1 MGQPLFL
8 AENFFN
14 TQQFPTHIVETLT
27 GRTEAVGQEAFHV
40 GTARRSVLN
49 GFRNEN
55 PALSLIATVTCDRV
69 READCIVLDRN
80 SDLIGHTFSLQISN
94 NDFTGAND
102 EFAVIDVIPSDVV
115 LGSSLND
122 PVHAIRTSEGA
133 WIIKFNTNAAIGWR
147 IISSVVS
154 SDSGR
159 FGGVYL
165 GKSFTP
171 SHGGRM
177 PFDDED
183 TWLDFGSVRRGV
195 PDNDVR
201 HGRTG
206 SFSMMM
212 SGEAEWSEARRQ
224 FRELFGKGHP
234 MWIAPDSD
242 MAERTWL
249 GYNAPG
255 SMGAA
260 FSERPQGRTVVITA
274 DEYDPR
280 LP

>member
-14 TQQFPTHIVETLT
+14 VQQFSKHVVVSAN
-27 GRTEAVGQEAFHV
+27 TEAVGQEVFHV
-40 GTARRSVLN
+40 GTARRSILN
-49 GFRNEN
+49 RFRNAD
-55 PALSLIATVTCDRV
+55 PSLLLQATVQTDRI
-69 READCIVLDRN
+69 READCLVMDRN
-80 SDLIGHTFSLQISN
+80 SDLVGRRILLEVSS
-94 NDFTGAND
+94 DTGASKQTIID
-102 EFAVIDVIPSDVV
+102 EPALTADVV

-122 PVHAIRTSEGA
+122 SEHFIRTSEGA
-133 WIIKFNTNAAIGWR
+133 WIVKFPATAGDIWILAADPL
-147 IISSVVS
+147 SN
-154 SDSGR
+154 DSGA

-171 SHGGRM
+171 THGGRL
-177 PFDDED
+177 PFDDEEM
-183 TWLDFGSVRRGV
+183 WLDFGVVRRGV

-206 SFSMMM
+206 AFGMMM
-212 SGEAEWSEARRQ
+212 TGEAEWNEARRP

-242 MAERTWL
+242 KAERTWF

-260 FSERPQGRTVVITA
+260 FSERPQGRTVVIRA

>member
-14 TQQFPTHIVETLT
+14 VAQFPGHTISSVQTP
-27 GRTEAVGQEAFHV
+27 AAGQEAFRV

-49 GFRNEN
+49 VTRNDD
-55 PALSLIATVTCDRV
+55 PTLQLLVIAETDRL
-69 READCIVLDRN
+69 READTLILDRN
-80 SDLIGHTFSLQISN
+80 HDVFDRSVALHVSSDNFTTFQTIHSAVVK
-94 NDFTGAND
+94 AN
-102 EFAVIDVIPSDVV
+102 VV
-115 LGSSLND
+115 LGASLND
-122 PVHAIRTSEGA
+122 QVH
-133 WIIKFNTNAAIGWR
+133 WIVTDENVVIMKFPTVSGFYWR
-147 IISSVVS
+147 IAVDPLS

-159 FGGVYL
+159 LGGCYL
-165 GKSFTP
+165 GKSYNP
-171 SHGGRM
+171 RHGGRM
-177 PFDDED
+177 PFDDEE
-183 TWLDFGSVRRGV
+183 TWLDFGVVRRGV

-206 SFSMMM
+206 SFGMMM
-212 SGEAEWSEARRQ
+212 SGEAEWNEARRQ
-224 FRELFGKGHP
+224 FRDLFGKGHP

-242 MAERTWL
+242 MAERMWF

-255 SMGAA
+255 SVGAA

>member
-8 AENFFN
+8 AENFFSV
-14 TQQFPTHIVETLT
+14 QQFPAHVLT
-27 GRTEAVGQEAFHV
+27 SAVPEAVGQEVFRI

-49 GFRNEN
+49 GFRNAD
-55 PALSLIATVTCDRV
+55 PSLSLSCTVACDRI
-69 READCIVLDRN
+69 READTLVMDRN
-80 SDLIGHTFSLQISN
+80 SDIIGRAMSLDVSSESDFATFERVWGE
-94 NDFTGAND
+94 T
-102 EFAVIDVIPSDVV
+102 IPSDVV

-122 PVHAIRTSEGA
+122 QVHAIRTNEGA
-133 WIIKFNTNAAIGWR
+133 FVWHFDQTAGLFWRLGANALAG
-147 IISSVVS
+147 
-154 SDSGR
+154 DSGR

-165 GKSFTP
+165 GKSFSP
-171 SHGGRM
+171 KHGGRM
-177 PFDDED
+177 PFDDEE
-183 TWLDFGSVRRGV
+183 TWLDFGVVRRGV

-206 SFSMMM
+206 AFGMMM
-212 SGEAEWSEARRQ
+212 TGEAEWNAARRS
-224 FRELFGKGHP
+224 FRELFGKGYP

-260 FSERPQGRTVVITA
+260 FSERPQGRTVVIRA

-280 LP
+280 LPV